1 MFSHVTVGTRDLDR
15 AIAFYD
21 QALAPLG
28 ISRLHHEPAHGLA
41 GYLTA
46 PDTTPNFWVMRP
58 IDGRA
63 ATAGS
68 GVTVAFEAPD
78 RATVDRVH
86 AAMLAAGG
94 RCEGPPGLRP
104 HYHADFY
111 GAYARDPDGNK
122 LCCVC
127 HRPPG

>member
-1 MFSHVTVGTRDLDR
+1 MFSHVTLGTRDFDR
-15 AIAFYD
+15 AVAFYD
-21 QALAPLG
+21 QVLAPLG
-28 ISRLHHEPAHGLA
+28 LRRVEHHPAEQLA
-41 GYLTA
+41 GWFTA
-46 PDTTPNFWVMRP
+46 PETCPNFWVMRP
-58 IDGRA
+58 IDGQP
-63 ATAGS
+63 ATVGN

-86 AAMLAAGG
+86 RAMLAAGG
-94 RCEGPPGLRP
+94 TCEGPPGLRP

-111 GAYARDPDGNK
+111 GAYARDLDGNK